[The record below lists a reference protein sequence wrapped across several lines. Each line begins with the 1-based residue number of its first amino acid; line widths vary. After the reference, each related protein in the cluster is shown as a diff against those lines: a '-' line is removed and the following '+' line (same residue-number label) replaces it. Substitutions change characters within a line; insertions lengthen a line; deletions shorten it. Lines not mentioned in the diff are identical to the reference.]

1 MELRVHISNV
11 DNNPAMCFDTGLD
24 PRSFART
31 KMSQSLIE
39 PGYVVKADGSHDVW
53 KAAGVNE
60 INGSMRVY
68 GPLFQGKRLDLLL
81 DEINSESLGNK
92 DKSALKKEAINAI
105 VAWIKAKMFLGETR
119 SAFNPSASFAS
130 PDGSVFFAP
139 EYLSNRCL
147 YLEGILQD
155 TYNCPDLLG
164 INASAFCAGLMLY
177 KVFAGVHPYSGPE
190 IYQDMREGVF
200 LPANLAVPELN
211 KELAEL
217 IQAALLLP
225 VDKKHV
231 SQKNNVI
238 KSGIDILT
246 KLLVI
251 LLSNE
256 ALIAELP
263 KERAEQ
269 IEKEK
274 KGFITKQNII
284 VRTRRFAVSNK
295 YLLIGIV
302 IGLSFVLFLTFSTL
316 KTISLRLTTQ
326 GMTSENVVG
335 FYYDAFSS
343 LNHELMEACVQNA
356 GKTDIIAAL
365 NLMAVYKQRQV
376 YEMAPKLAVIQAK
389 NWRAS
394 GGELPAPDVFGVTDL
409 TIEYIGG
416 DENEGLIFYRAN
428 YKLWSPSENFAR
440 IRSDRLM
447 LKRDKR
453 KNWRIVEIERTEK

>member
-39 PGYVVKADGSHDVW
+39 SGYVVRPDGSHDVW
-53 KAAGVNE
+53 KASGVNE
-60 INGSMRVY
+60 IDGSMRVY

-81 DEINSESLGNK
+81 DEISSESLGNR
-92 DKSALKKEAINAI
+92 DKSALKKEAMNAI
-105 VAWIKAKMFLGETR
+105 IAWIKTKMFLGETR
-119 SAFNPSASFAS
+119 SALNPAASFAS
-130 PDGSVFFAP
+130 PDGSVFFSP

-164 INASAFCAGLMLY
+164 MNASAFCAGLMLY
-177 KVFAGVHPYSGPE
+177 KVFAGAHPYAGQE

-200 LPANLAVPELN
+200 LPINLAVPELN
-211 KELAEL
+211 NELAEL

-225 VDKKHV
+225 VEKKQA

-246 KLLVI
+246 KLLEFFT
-251 LLSNE
+251 SNKP
-256 ALIAELP
+256 LTAELS
-263 KERAEQ
+263 KEKAEQ
-269 IEKEK
+269 IEKER
-274 KGFITKQNII
+274 KGFISKQNLI
-284 VRTRRFAVSNK
+284 VKTRRFVVSNK
-295 YLLIGIV
+295 YLLIGISV
-302 IGLSFVLFLTFSTL
+302 GLVFVLFLAFSTIR
-316 KTISLRLTTQ
+316 TISSRSTTQ

-335 FYYDAFSS
+335 IYYDAFSS

-356 GKTDIIAAL
+356 GKADIIAAS
-365 NLMAVYKQRQV
+365 NLLAVYKQRQA

-389 NWRAS
+389 NWKAS
-394 GGELPAPDVFGVTDL
+394 GGELPAPDVFGITDL
-409 TIEYIGG
+409 STEYIGG
-416 DENEGLIFYRAN
+416 DENEGLVFYRVN
-428 YKLWSPSENFAR
+428 YNLWSPADDFVR
-440 IRSDRLM
+440 VRSDRLM

-453 KNWRIVEIERTEK
+453 NNWRIVEIERTER